1 MHHADRGDLYTT
13 TRRSQDKPDRIRI
26 SQSRSEET
34 RLDQSLCLRQ
44 MMDVLNLSWGH
55 VSPWVKFQACP
66 VIRDDFSVSQSITGH
81 WSGMIDGKTITKL
94 LVRFPGVSVTASCF
108 TLVAISLER
117 HFAICHPLKSRS
129 WQTLS
134 HSYKAIGLC
143 WVCAF
148 GLMTPLAVF
157 HDLQRVGE
165 THTYRCREIWPST
178 DGLKAYTII
187 VNLFLLVF
195 PIMIMCWAYGCVS
208 YTLWIGIKMDK
219 QTEKERQNKNGC
231 ANYDCH
237 NGVSIY
243 VNNKKMLM
251 SPHED
256 ETESPMNISTFA
268 SSGGGAGNFEF
279 NKAVKPGQRPL
290 RRFEAHRVMRQT
302 NTEKSRAAKKR
313 VIKMLFIIVLE
324 FFVFW
329 TPVYVVYTW
338 MVFDFPGA
346 QRNVTPMTKSLIH
359 LLSYI
364 SACCNPITYC
374 FMNKNFRQ
382 SFLMAFRCVKKRYVY
397 AHRSQMSFSC
407 NTASTRAPA
416 TPTLATSYDKI
427 VDSDD
432 ISENSV

>member
-1 MHHADRGDLYTT
+1 MKCNPITCQGPNCVHHADRGDLYTT
-13 TRRSQDKPDRIRI
+13 TRLSQNKPDRIRI

-34 RLDQSLCLRQ
+34 RLDQS
-44 MMDVLNLSWGH
+44 
-55 VSPWVKFQACP
+55 
-66 VIRDDFSVSQSITGH
+66 
-81 WSGMIDGKTITKL
+81 
-94 LVRFPGVSVTASCF
+94 VSVTASCF

-117 HFAICHPLKSRS
+117 YFAICHPLKSRS

-251 SPHED
+251 SPHDD

-268 SSGGGAGNFEF
+268 SGGGAGNFEF